1 MGAAMSILDCLL
13 QNLPFILIGIGLVLL
28 GFIIAAVIAVAAA
41 GTGGT
46 AGAFAAAVLAT
57 LASWWIPIAV
67 SLFGNLVLAYQ
78 LCADQVNAPDVQI
91 TAGAVTGITAG
102 LTAIAVH
109 RWTIRF
115 KLSKP

>member
-1 MGAAMSILDCLL
+1 MSILDCLL
-13 QNLPFILIGIGLVLL
+13 QNLPFIVIGIGVVLL
-28 GFIIAAVIAVAAA
+28 CFVIAAIIVVATA
-41 GTGGT
+41 GTAGT

-57 LASWWIPIAV
+57 LASWLVPIAV

-78 LCADQVNAPDVQI
+78 LCADQANAPDVQV